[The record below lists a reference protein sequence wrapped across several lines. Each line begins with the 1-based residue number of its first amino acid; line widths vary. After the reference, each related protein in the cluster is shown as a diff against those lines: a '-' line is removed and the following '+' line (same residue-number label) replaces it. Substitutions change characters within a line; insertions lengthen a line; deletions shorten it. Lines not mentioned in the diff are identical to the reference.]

1 MQVYKKYMSFHLDI
15 SSNMVQS
22 RWLASVDSEMY
33 RESMLHLYGHI
44 KQHHSSLWL
53 YDASK
58 FSTPNMSDQKWSV
71 EVLAPLLAGTSL
83 RRIAVI
89 MSQDVFLQTVAEQV
103 RRNSMAVFRDSIK
116 MKNFFDQDSAAEWLL
131 AKNHSFTPIP
141 EDAIHRQRQ
150 YV

>member
-1 MQVYKKYMSFHLDI
+1 MQNFTNYRSCHVENSA
-15 SSNMVQS
+15 NRVQS
-22 RWLASVDSEMY
+22 RWLTSVDSEMY
-33 RESMLHLYGHI
+33 REGMLHLYGHI
-44 KQHHSSLWL
+44 KQHHLSLWL

-103 RRNSMAVFRDSIK
+103 RRNSMAVFKGSIK

-150 YV
+150 HA